1 MTQESDPWSL
11 PGLATYLGD
20 VIATLERGLVVL
32 ERDPFRPRRFPEA
45 LRAGLRGRFG
55 EIEVIEAIPGRMPAE
70 VVAEPLG
77 AAPTLDALLE
87 PDFDQCLVVVALG
100 DLRPRDGAAWATF
113 LTRFQEARRQLA
125 SGLALIALDAPPE
138 LKVPGMAEFDWTGR
152 LRRGDL
158 VIWAEQHLPA
168 TRTGLA
174 EHLAVSLAVELCVWR
189 LDLAAR
195 CVRMTLEDLGDPE
208 AWLGFLPDAAAPE
221 LRLVAGQAVACPLRL
236 VRSTMATD
244 RREVRARL
252 WRAHLATVF
261 PWVEERR
268 LDVLQR
274 HRSGL
279 RVDDHARAL
288 SVHDVEELEFG
299 AIFWQ
304 LERKLDRSEALAI
317 ERLVRMRNA
326 LAHRKPVAPGD
337 LRDVMR
343 ARAV

>member
-11 PGLATYLGD
+11 PGLAAYLGD
-20 VIATLERGLVVL
+20 VIATLSQGLVVIKG
-32 ERDPFRPRRFPEA
+32 DSFRPRGLPEA

-55 EIEVIEAIPGRMPAE
+55 DIEVVGAVPGRMPAE

-77 AAPTLDALLE
+77 ASPTLDALLGS
-87 PDFDQCLVVVALG
+87 DFDQCLVLITLDSLG
-100 DLRPRDGAAWATF
+100 SGDSAAWTTF
-113 LTRFQEARRQLA
+113 LTRFQKARRRMV

-138 LKVPGMAEFDWTGR
+138 IRVSGMADLVWTGR

-174 EHLAVSLAVELCVWR
+174 EHLAVSLAVELCAWR

-195 CVRMTLEDLGDPE
+195 CVRMGLDDLGDPE
-208 AWLGFLPDAAAPE
+208 SWLGLLPDAAAPE

-236 VRSTMATD
+236 VRSTSVTD
-244 RREVRARL
+244 RRELRARL
-252 WRAHLATVF
+252 WRAHLAAVF
-261 PWVEERR
+261 PWIEEQR

-274 HRSGL
+274 HRARL

-288 SVHDVEELEFG
+288 SVHDVEELELG

-304 LERKLDRSEALAI
+304 LERKLDRSEAQAI

-326 LAHRKPVAPGD
+326 LAHRKPAVPSD
-337 LRDVMR
+337 LRDVIS
-343 ARAV
+343 ARTM